1 MAGMSFTFDYFI
13 RYLFIYF
20 IIFFPTFNFSLSL
33 VPLIYGSLFFFLL
46 MPSRI
51 KIKIE

>member
-33 VPLIYGSLFFFLL
+33 VPLIYGSLFFFFVDAL
-46 MPSRI
+46 PN
-51 KIKIE
+51 

>member
-33 VPLIYGSLFFFLL
+33 VPLIYGSLFFLL

>member
-33 VPLIYGSLFFFLL
+33 VPLIYGSLFFFFCLCPPEL
-46 MPSRI
+46 
-51 KIKIE
+51 KLK